1 MAPSPTPLVIASGN
15 AGKIREFAALLAEL
29 PLEIRSQPEGLEVEE
44 TGSTFAENARLKAT
58 AVALASGCW
67 ALADDS
73 GLAVAALAGAPGVH
87 SARYATSDPER
98 IARLLRELEAA
109 TSTSVGAA
117 ATSAFTFSTAATTAA
132 PETTAITTVPAAIP
146 PLASLSTA
154 AGMGERPWDPSKAGE
169 LDRVTADQPPA
180 DPPVA
185 APIIPDRSACFT
197 AALAVADPSGVI
209 RLEVEGHCPGVILE
223 APRGAGGFGYD
234 PVFLVPEL
242 GQTFAE
248 MDKATKGRIGH
259 RGRAFA
265 LLEPGLRQLL
275 T

>member
-1 MAPSPTPLVIASGN
+1 MARSPTPLVIASGN
-15 AGKIREFAALLAEL
+15 AGKIREFAALLADL
-29 PLEIRSQPEGLEVEE
+29 PLEIRAQPEGLEVEE
-44 TGSTFAENARLKAT
+44 TGATFAENARLKAT

-73 GLAVAALAGAPGVH
+73 GLVVAALGGAPGVH
-87 SARYATSDPER
+87 SARYAASDPER

-109 TSTSVGAA
+109 LRDQAA
-117 ATSAFTFSTAATTAA
+117 KELEAGLPS
-132 PETTAITTVPAAIP
+132 TTV
-146 PLASLSTA
+146 LSTA
-154 AGMGERPWDPSKAGE
+154 TTPLAVPRLESG
-169 LDRVTADQPPA
+169 
-180 DPPVA
+180 
-185 APIIPDRSACFT
+185 DRSARFT
-197 AALAVADPSGVI
+197 AALALADPSGAI

-248 MDKATKGRIGH
+248 MDKAIKGRIGH

-265 LLEPGLRQLL
+265 LLEPGLRLL
-275 T
+275 LG

>member
-1 MAPSPTPLVIASGN
+1 MARSPTPLVIASGN
-15 AGKIREFAALLAEL
+15 AGKIREFAALLADL
-29 PLEIRSQPEGLEVEE
+29 PLEIRAQPEGLEVEE
-44 TGSTFAENARLKAT
+44 TGATFAENARLKAT

-73 GLAVAALAGAPGVH
+73 GLAVDALGGEPGVH
-87 SARYATSDPER
+87 SARYAASDAER
-98 IARLLRELEAA
+98 IARLLRELEAVRA
-109 TSTSVGAA
+109 GLGKAA
-117 ATSAFTFSTAATTAA
+117 VARARARDPFPPGDDPLTTTASVIA
-132 PETTAITTVPAAIP
+132 
-146 PLASLSTA
+146 
-154 AGMGERPWDPSKAGE
+154 
-169 LDRVTADQPPA
+169 
-180 DPPVA
+180 
-185 APIIPDRSACFT
+185 DRSARFT
-197 AALAVADPSGVI
+197 AALALADPSGAI
-209 RLEVEGHCPGVILE
+209 RLEVEGHCPGVFLE

-275 T
+275 A

>member
-1 MAPSPTPLVIASGN
+1 MARSPTPLVIASGN
-15 AGKIREFAALLAEL
+15 AGKIREFAALLADL
-29 PLEIRSQPEGLEVEE
+29 PLEIRAQPEGLEVDE
-44 TGSTFAENARLKAT
+44 TGATFAENARLKAT

-73 GLAVAALAGAPGVH
+73 GLAVDALGGEPGVH
-87 SARYATSDPER
+87 SARYAASDAER
-98 IARLLRELEAA
+98 IARLLRELEAVRA
-109 TSTSVGAA
+109 GLGKAA
-117 ATSAFTFSTAATTAA
+117 EARARARDPFPPGDGSLTTAA
-132 PETTAITTVPAAIP
+132 SVIA
-146 PLASLSTA
+146 
-154 AGMGERPWDPSKAGE
+154 
-169 LDRVTADQPPA
+169 
-180 DPPVA
+180 
-185 APIIPDRSACFT
+185 DRSARFT
-197 AALAVADPSGVI
+197 AALALADPSGAI

-275 T
+275 A